1 MRIRIEEVLSKLEE
15 VDKTIEA
22 LKVKL
27 SSNID
32 QPENEILRRELNDL
46 MLVKMFVDSEIADCF
61 DLVEIRLRNL

>member
-1 MRIRIEEVLSKLEE
+1 MKIRIEEVLSKLEE

-27 SSNID
+27 SSNVD

-46 MLVKMFVDSEIADCF
+46 MLVKMFVDSEIEDCF